1 MNESE
6 IRELIIA
13 RSPNN
18 KIPCREAFD
27 IAKQTGVSRK
37 KIGQMLNELEIKVH
51 SCQLGCFK

>member
-6 IRELIIA
+6 IKEFILT

-18 KIPCREAFD
+18 KMSCREAFE
-27 IAKQTGVSRK
+27 IAEQTGVSRK
-37 KIGQMLNELEIKVH
+37 RIGQILNELEIKVH